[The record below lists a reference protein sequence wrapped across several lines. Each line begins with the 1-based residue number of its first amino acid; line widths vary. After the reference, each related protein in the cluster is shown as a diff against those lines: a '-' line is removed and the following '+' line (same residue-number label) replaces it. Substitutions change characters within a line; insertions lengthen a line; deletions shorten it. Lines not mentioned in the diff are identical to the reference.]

1 MDLNL
6 ALDRGEALT
15 RRGVVRTVHS
25 VRRSARSMLAASVLA
40 SLLAG
45 VAAQA
50 DTLYQFHELHD
61 IDGAHAQSG
70 LVASHPITAAAAA
83 AAAGAAAAHVC
94 AGGVFDAATLK
105 GNVTLIINV
114 ASF

>member
-1 MDLNL
+1 
-6 ALDRGEALT
+6 
-15 RRGVVRTVHS
+15 
-25 VRRSARSMLAASVLA
+25 MLAASVLA

-45 VAAQA
+45 VTAQA

-83 AAAGAAAAHVC
+83 AAGAAAAHERYLGPAVC

>member
-6 ALDRGEALT
+6 ALDRGEALLT

-83 AAAGAAAAHVC
+83 AAGAAAAHVC